1 MTTPRTAHIVMGD
14 DRTVITVHGE
24 DDTTSSIELPIG
36 GTDIQRRHLSNDPP
50 LPEQLTNAIGEV
62 LDHLE
67 DAKRELEALLDATA
81 VRVSGAVPMVIA
93 AVEVG
98 APIDADEF
106 VLTRDAAEDVFRTL
120 ATETHDE
127 RRHNPGLPLEHV
139 PTVVGGCCVVVAV
152 LRGLHLDAVTVTGP
166 GHEAEIGEIR

>member
-1 MTTPRTAHIVMGD
+1 MTAPGSAHIAMGD
-14 DRTVITVHGE
+14 DRTVITVHREG
-24 DDTTSSIELPIG
+24 DVASSIALPIG
-36 GTDIQRRHLSNDPP
+36 VADIQRRHLSNDPP

-67 DAKRELEALLDATA
+67 DAKRELQVLLDATT
-81 VRVSGAVPMVIA
+81 VRISGPVPMVIA

-98 APIDADEF
+98 GPIVADEF

-127 RRHNPGLPLEHV
+127 RRHNPGLPLDHV
-139 PTVVGGCCVVVAV
+139 PTVVGGCCVVVAL
-152 LRGLHLDAVTVTGP
+152 LRGLHLDAVTVTAQ
-166 GHEAEIGEIR
+166 EAGRGIGEDP